1 VNVICS
7 FISINRIV
15 LLGMTLFVANPAVY
29 ADDGQVEID
38 KARVFP
44 AQRNTTVIHSSNKE
58 VADPNSESSVDLADK
73 QNAPPKDTSLVING
87 NGGST
92 NRPAGG
98 NATLRKRFTFD

>member
-1 VNVICS
+1 M
-7 FISINRIV
+7 SINRFI
-15 LLGMTLFVANPAVY
+15 LLGMTLFFSYPTVY

-44 AQRNTTVIHSSNKE
+44 VQRNATVIQGSNKD
-58 VADPNSESSVDLADK
+58 AANPNSESSTDLADK
-73 QNAPPKDTSLVING
+73 QKTPAKDTSLVING

>member
-1 VNVICS
+1 MRLYL
-7 FISINRIV
+7 SIPLFFALLLFRIV
-15 LLGMTLFVANPAVY
+15 CSAQSSNEST
-29 ADDGQVEID
+29 EID

-44 AQRNTTVIHSSNKE
+44 VQRNTTVIRSSNKE
-58 VADPNSESSVDLADK
+58 AADPNADSSTTMLDK
-73 QNAPPKDTSLVING
+73 QKTPPKDTSLQING

>member
-1 VNVICS
+1 MNVMRNILLVS
-7 FISINRIV
+7 V
-15 LLGMTLFVANPAVY
+15 LFFTHLIVY
-29 ADDGQVEID
+29 ADDSQVEID

-44 AQRNTTVIHSSNKE
+44 VQRNTTVIHSSNKDT
-58 VADPNSESSVDLADK
+58 ANPNSESSTDLADK
-73 QNAPPKDTSLVING
+73 QKTPPKDTSLVING

>member
-1 VNVICS
+1 MHMM
-7 FISINRIV
+7 RII
-15 LLGMTLFVANPAVY
+15 LLGVALFFTHLTVY

-44 AQRNTTVIHSSNKE
+44 VQKNTTVIHSSNKD
-58 VADPNSESSVDLADK
+58 AANPNSESSTDLADK
-73 QNAPPKDTSLVING
+73 QKPSPKDTSLVING

>member
-1 VNVICS
+1 M
-7 FISINRIV
+7 SINRLI
-15 LLGMTLFVANPAVY
+15 LLGMTLFFAYPTVY

-44 AQRNTTVIHSSNKE
+44 VQKNTTVIHSSNKE
-58 VADPNSESSVDLADK
+58 TANPNSESSTDLTDK
-73 QNAPPKDTSLVING
+73 QKTPPKDTSLVING

>member
-1 VNVICS
+1 M
-7 FISINRIV
+7 SIKRIN
-15 LLGMTLFVANPAVY
+15 LLGMAIFFTHLTVY
-29 ADDGQVEID
+29 AYDGQVEID

-44 AQRNTTVIHSSNKE
+44 VQRDTTVIHSSNKE
-58 VADPNSESSVDLADK
+58 AADPNAESSTAMSDK
-73 QNAPPKDTSLVING
+73 QKTLPKDTSLVING

>member
-1 VNVICS
+1 MHWI
-7 FISINRIV
+7 RII
-15 LLGMTLFVANPAVY
+15 LLGLVLSFTHLTAY
-29 ADDGQVEID
+29 ADDQIEID

-44 AQRNTTVIHSSNKE
+44 VHRNTTVIHSSNKE
-58 VADPNSESSVDLADK
+58 TEDPNVDSSTTMADK
-73 QNAPPKDTSLVING
+73 QKIPPKDTSLVING

>member
-1 VNVICS
+1 MLAI
-7 FISINRIV
+7 RLT
-15 LLGMTLFVANPAVY
+15 LLGLALSLVHLSTHAS
-29 ADDGQVEID
+29 DDPVEID

-44 AQRNTTVIHSSNKE
+44 VQRNTTVIHNSSKE
-58 VADPNSESSVDLADK
+58 ASDSNVESGSSSTDK
-73 QNAPPKDTSLVING
+73 SKAPPKDTSLLING

>member
-1 VNVICS
+1 M
-7 FISINRIV
+7 RT
-15 LLGMTLFVANPAVY
+15 LLLALFGLALSLVY
-29 ADDGQVEID
+29 LPSHASDDFVEID

-44 AQRNTTVIHSSNKE
+44 VQRNTTVIHNSSKE
-58 VADPNSESSVDLADK
+58 ESDTNAQSGFNSADK
-73 QNAPPKDTSLVING
+73 PKAPPKDTSLQING